1 MAVVDPNAV
10 IQNLLPAGSQA
21 FPLTPSILTNTTI
34 TTFGSA
40 KLTN

>member
-1 MAVVDPNAV
+1 M
-10 IQNLLPAGSQA
+10 LPAGTQGS
-21 FPLTPSILTNTTI
+21 PLTPSSSSTTTI